1 MELRMSQK
9 ERDRLRVMASLN
21 EGQLKQKLAARQLG
35 LSTRQVKRLLRRYRA
50 EGDAGLVHRSR
61 GRRSNRKLP
70 DELRQKVLAC
80 LRRDYADFRPT
91 FATEKLAE
99 RDGLAVSHE
108 TVRQWM
114 MAEGLWSGRPKRETH
129 RQWRERR
136 ECFGEMVQMDGS
148 PHAWFE
154 GRSPVEPVLLTLID
168 DATGRRMQR
177 FYEYEGTEPAL
188 DLLERWL
195 RQYGRMVDIYADK
208 AGHLKVNRALTGAEA
223 RAGRE
228 AETQVTRALRELGIG
243 YIPANSPQAKGR
255 VERSHEMDQDRL
267 VKELRLRGISTM
279 EAANRYLEEEYTPQ
293 VNRRFA
299 VAPASKVDAHRSLKG
314 YDLKAILSV
323 QEERVVANDY
333 TIQYQ
338 RQKWQIERQSLGGGL
353 RKSRILVEQRLDGTV
368 KLRFKG
374 RYLKAHRIPARQT
387 PSPTSS
393 GVSGRRPAADSGR
406 SKGPA
411 PAATRRP
418 AYKPPADH
426 PWRKYPKGTVLLC
439 RKGDS
444 STLR

>member
-9 ERDRLRVMASLN
+9 ERDRLKVMASLN
-21 EGQLKQKLAARQLG
+21 EGRLKQKLAARQLG
-35 LSTRQVKRLLRRYRA
+35 LSTRQIKRLLRRYRA

-114 MAEGLWSGRPKRETH
+114 MAEGLWSGRPRRETH

-154 GRSPVEPVLLTLID
+154 GRSPVEPVLMTLID

-188 DLLERWL
+188 DLLGRWL

-255 VERSHEMDQDRL
+255 VERSHEVDQDRL
-267 VKELRLRGISTM
+267 VKELRLEGISTI
-279 EAANRYLEEEYTPQ
+279 EAANRYLEETYTPQ

-299 VAPASKVDAHRSLKG
+299 VAPASKVDAHRGLKG

-323 QEERVVANDY
+323 QEERVVDNDY
-333 TIQYQ
+333 TIRYQ
-338 RQKWQIERQSLGGGL
+338 SQKWQIERQSLGGGL
-353 RKSRILVEQRLDGTV
+353 RRSRVLVEQRLDGTV

-374 RYLKAHRIPARQT
+374 RYLKAHRIAVKPVSVSAA
-387 PSPTSS
+387 
-393 GVSGRRPAADSGR
+393 SGRGRAATGSGLRPAPS
-406 SKGPA
+406 
-411 PAATRRP
+411 AARP
-418 AYKPPADH
+418 QPYKPPADH
-426 PWRKYPKGTVLLC
+426 PWRKYKQKGTVLLC
-439 RKGDS
+439 GKGDS